1 MFPFHKRIVYLVM
14 ICVFLSA
21 CSEQP
26 AGHPKTGD
34 LACNTCHGAKLP
46 SQTTSLPQNGVGQ
59 TTEANTD
66 LSNSRWE
73 LVSFGFPGQEKAVT
87 EGHAITLVFL
97 EGGLAG
103 GSGSCNAYS
112 AQYKLEMNLL
122 SFGELTQVKKTC
134 KQEGIAQQEADYF
147 KALKSTTRFEAG
159 EDWLTIHYNDGQGEL
174 NWVKI
179 PASKP

>member
-1 MFPFHKRIVYLVM
+1 MFPFDKRIICLVM

-34 LACNTCHGAKLP
+34 LACNTCHGTMHP
-46 SQTTSLPQNGVGQ
+46 SQINSLPKNGVGQ
-59 TTEANTD
+59 TLEANTD

-73 LVSFGFPGQEKAVT
+73 LVSFGSPGKEKAVT

-134 KQEGIAQQEADYF
+134 KQGGIAQQEADYF
-147 KALKSTTRFEAG
+147 RALKSTTQFEAG
-159 EDWLTIHYNDGQGEL
+159 EGWLTIHYNDGQEIL